1 MTPDEARERL
11 VAYWVGLG
19 DEALAS
25 ARSEQQA
32 GRGRF
37 AVNRCY
43 YACFYAASAI
53 LLKEGQTF
61 VKHAGVRDAVH
72 KYLVRTGRVDERLGS
87 MYSDLFVARH
97 KVDYESLVEMDD
109 QKVAQALGQATEFV
123 AEMKRLS
130 AQ

>member
-1 MTPDEARERL
+1 MTADEARERL
-11 VAYWVGLG
+11 TAYWLEQA

-32 GRGRF
+32 GRRRF

-61 VKHAGVRDAVH
+61 VRHAGVRDAVF
-72 KYLVRTGRVDERLGS
+72 KFLVHAGRIDTRFGTI
-87 MYSDLFVARH
+87 YGDLFAARH
-97 KVDYESLVEMDD
+97 KVDYESLVEVDNA
-109 QKVAQALGQATEFV
+109 KAAAALQQATEFV
-123 AEMKRLS
+123 TEMRRLA

>member
-11 VAYWVGLG
+11 VAYWLEQA

-43 YACFYAASAI
+43 YACFYAASAV

-72 KYLVRTGRVDERLGS
+72 RFLVHSGRIDARFGS
-87 MYSDLFVARH
+87 IYADLFIARH
-97 KVDYESLVEMDD
+97 KADYESLVQMDGE
-109 QKVAQALGQATEFV
+109 KVARAFQQATDFV
-123 AEMKRLS
+123 AEMKRL
-130 AQ
+130 AGQ